1 MFSKTPAVGVTTWNG
16 TYVESTLPAGGKT
29 MGTFSATLIP
39 VDALSFLGEFNTDN
53 HDTGCA
59 LSVQA
64 SFFKTN

>member
-1 MFSKTPAVGVTTWNG
+1 
-16 TYVESTLPAGGKT
+16 LPAGGKT

-53 HDTGCA
+53 HETGCA